1 MEEVTFEQRPGKCRD
16 IGRGGLPGRR
26 KSRCKDPRE
35 EIRSHWMNAN
45 MAGVEQARD
54 ETKR

>member
-1 MEEVTFEQRPGKCRD
+1 MNRGLENAEILAG
-16 IGRGGLPGRR
+16 GGLPGRK

-35 EIRSHWMNAN
+35 EICSQWMNAN

>member
-1 MEEVTFEQRPGKCRD
+1 MNSGLENAE
-16 IGRGGLPGRR
+16 ILARGGLPGRR

-35 EIRSHWMNAN
+35 EIRSQWMNAN